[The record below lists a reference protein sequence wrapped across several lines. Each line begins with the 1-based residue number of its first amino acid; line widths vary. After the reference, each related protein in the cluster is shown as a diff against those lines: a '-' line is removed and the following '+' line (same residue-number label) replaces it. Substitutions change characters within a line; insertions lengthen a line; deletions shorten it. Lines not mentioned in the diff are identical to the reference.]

1 MPTMKLTDRQK
12 NQINAIITAKTRVLL
27 EQEAIK
33 DDVAALAIDLGLKPG
48 KVSELITL
56 IMAEQGKG
64 GVIEEKGRILD
75 MAEQVAGGGEED
87 APTDAD
93 SFRLEVLEKVND
105 RLNQK

>member
-12 NQINAIITAKTRVLL
+12 TTIHSIIAAKTRILL
-27 EQEAIK
+27 DQEAIR
-33 DDVAALAIDLGLKPG
+33 DDVSALAIDLGLKPS

-56 IMAEQGKG
+56 IIAEQGKG